1 MVLRSLKIKVFSG
14 AQSPKLGSLE
24 SFVASS
30 QPERATA
37 EERVSACLSRKTGAA
52 LCARCSGCRIPVH
65 ARLVTGNLTFGSGR
79 AEYSGENE
87 SKERYKV
94 FHDACPSIGD
104 RLKPNIPAHIH
115 STRVHGRTC
124 SLPLAAAT
132 RAMLENCPSPE

>member
-1 MVLRSLKIKVFSG
+1 MVPRSLKIKVFSG

-30 QPERATA
+30 QPEKATA

-79 AEYSGENE
+79 TESSDENE
-87 SKERYKV
+87 GKERYKA
-94 FHDACPSIGD
+94 FHDAF
-104 RLKPNIPAHIH
+104 R
-115 STRVHGRTC
+115 
-124 SLPLAAAT
+124 
-132 RAMLENCPSPE
+132 